1 MSPDIFDGQTFVAF
15 IDISGFKEMMNN
27 NNNRA
32 WTALDTFYNA
42 GYRELYHYGR
52 DIGGIFVSDC
62 GVLFWGNDL
71 GNSSIEDKK
80 IALKSLLSSIKN
92 INREMSFQDFI
103 LTTSIAY
110 GYFRF
115 QRRIETE
122 YIRKNPIYG
131 NAYLTSYL
139 DNAKGTPK
147 IQPGQCRIVTKDI
160 PSDILDIQFL
170 RRRSSNDKHYYY
182 YWMVNNEDDING
194 FEEDYKD
201 SYNLKY
207 RGMLEALSRY
217 TWRDNRL

>member
-27 NNNRA
+27 NDRA

-42 GYRELYHYGR
+42 GYTELSHYDRE
-52 DIGGIFVSDC
+52 IGGIFVSDC

-71 GNSSIEDKK
+71 RDSSIEDKK
-80 IALKSLLSSIKN
+80 FALKSLLSSIKN
-92 INREMSFQDFI
+92 INLEMSSEDFI

-110 GYFRF
+110 GSFKF

-122 YIRKNPIYG
+122 RIRKNPIYG

-147 IQPGQCRIVTKDI
+147 IQPGQCRIVTEGI
-160 PSDILDIQFL
+160 PPDVLDCEFL
-170 RRRSSNDKHYYY
+170 KRGSSSSKHYYY
-182 YWMVNNEDDING
+182 YWMVENEDEING
-194 FEEDYKD
+194 FEELYKD

-207 RGMLEALSRY
+207 RGMLQALQKYHLRKF
-217 TWRDNRL
+217 